1 MIKNRNIDKIVNLQ
15 DFSTNKILKD
25 YQKMINFK
33 LT

>member
-25 YQKMINFK
+25 YQKMINLK
-33 LT
+33 LI

>member
-25 YQKMINFK
+25 YQKMINLK